1 MCTTAKSSSID
12 FDKSLEEDLCS
23 EQPESRGV
31 VLKGGVDGGVENSMS
46 SENSKST
53 ALFAA
58 RTPEIAS
65 RSFALS
71 ARQPRKSVIV

>member
-1 MCTTAKSSSID
+1 MD
-12 FDKSLEEDLCS
+12 FDKSLDEDFCS

-31 VLKGGVDGGVENSMS
+31 VLKGWAATGGVDGGVENSMS
-46 SENSKST
+46 SENSKLN

-58 RTPEIAS
+58 RTPETAS
-65 RSFALS
+65 RSFAFS